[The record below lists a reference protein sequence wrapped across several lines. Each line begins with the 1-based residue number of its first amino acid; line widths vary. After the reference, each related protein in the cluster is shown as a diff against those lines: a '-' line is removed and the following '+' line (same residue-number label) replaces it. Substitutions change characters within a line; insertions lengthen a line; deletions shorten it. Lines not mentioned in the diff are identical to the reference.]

1 MPKIQT
7 ALGVMKTLFSIS
19 KEEWNDLDHKLIKVT
34 FGVISFVV
42 MALFWFYFIRHII
55 PGPF

>member
-1 MPKIQT
+1 MQSM
-7 ALGVMKTLFSIS
+7 AGVMKTFFSLS
-19 KEEWNDLDHKLIKVT
+19 KEEWDNLDHKLIKIT
-34 FGVISFVV
+34 MGVVSFVA